1 MAANQQRKTRT
12 YFNKFLGE
20 QLKMVQNARENQDSL
35 KYCAFCAQEDRISP
49 GEAYWHRLH
58 QSSIVQVCPKHRCYL
73 SRAAGKR
80 HFSVRLTLAEEAI
93 PITEP
98 IKMANPDEPYDALL
112 LWMARQVEWLLG
124 HPDAKIDTTNLS
136 AAYTQG
142 FHSNGLLTSG
152 GNPDLTRIREQFR
165 KVIGKHIEH
174 GEHFNSVYHANSD
187 RSLNRAIHFLEGHP
201 GLHLLLLYFLGTD
214 VESLPT
220 MSKYCHFELGPWPC
234 LNLVCEHHEKD
245 VIHEYSF
252 RTDTHGAQVA
262 TFRCLCGYI
271 YSRQAPDFEGESRLC
286 PHRVLQTGNL
296 WNREF
301 QRLWSDS
308 SLRIPE
314 IARKLACSIAHIR
327 KMISILDVP
336 SRKPRRK
343 RRQLLVGMS
352 PFDEKR
358 AALRKIIQT
367 FIMNNP
373 HGSRTEFYKYAPAE
387 MNWLWKNDR
396 DWLESFLPK
405 SNKWEGKVDWQERDR
420 GYAKSVKSV
429 KKDLIASQ
437 RSTVFPI
444 TIERLKIAL
453 RFQPKNTQRSYFPKT
468 NKALQAAAETPEQY
482 RVRKLLWAIENSN
495 SELPPTFGALLVKVN
510 FRLEMRSRPTVAE
523 AIQAAKGLYEK
534 RRNSCVAAGEEAAA

>member
-1 MAANQQRKTRT
+1 
-12 YFNKFLGE
+12 
-20 QLKMVQNARENQDSL
+20 
-35 KYCAFCAQEDRISP
+35 
-49 GEAYWHRLH
+49 
-58 QSSIVQVCPKHRCYL
+58 
-73 SRAAGKR
+73 
-80 HFSVRLTLAEEAI
+80 
-93 PITEP
+93 
-98 IKMANPDEPYDALL
+98 
-112 LWMARQVEWLLG
+112 
-124 HPDAKIDTTNLS
+124 
-136 AAYTQG
+136 
-142 FHSNGLLTSG
+142 
-152 GNPDLTRIREQFR
+152 
-165 KVIGKHIEH
+165 
-174 GEHFNSVYHANSD
+174 
-187 RSLNRAIHFLEGHP
+187 
-201 GLHLLLLYFLGTD
+201 
-214 VESLPT
+214 
-220 MSKYCHFELGPWPC
+220 
-234 LNLVCEHHEKD
+234 
-245 VIHEYSF
+245 
-252 RTDTHGAQVA
+252 
-262 TFRCLCGYI
+262 
-271 YSRQAPDFEGESRLC
+271 
-286 PHRVLQTGNL
+286 
-296 WNREF
+296 
-301 QRLWSDS
+301 
-308 SLRIPE
+308 
-314 IARKLACSIAHIR
+314 
-327 KMISILDVP
+327 
-336 SRKPRRK
+336 
-343 RRQLLVGMS
+343 MS